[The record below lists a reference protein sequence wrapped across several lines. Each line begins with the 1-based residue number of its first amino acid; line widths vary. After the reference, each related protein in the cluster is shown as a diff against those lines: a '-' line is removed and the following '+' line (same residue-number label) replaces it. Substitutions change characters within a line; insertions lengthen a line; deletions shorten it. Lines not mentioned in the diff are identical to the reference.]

1 MPRKRFS
8 AFDDFPVEKPDQ
20 PEWEPAQDE
29 PAQGQPE
36 TAAAPQPKGA
46 NSLFVRS
53 KILPS
58 PETHQV
64 ERIERLKPSQMIPD
78 RFQPRRLLPTVL
90 RGPFFSGKIDCYQA
104 ARQWLQMANNDE
116 GLKEQVDRLL
126 NMGSSFSEHGQIK
139 PITGAWVEVG
149 DGNYVFQIETGERRF
164 WAACLQVIAQN
175 MSQEPLLRVEV
186 ITQPTRM
193 RQVLENR
200 HAEPPSAVGQA
211 CEVASLILSELNLT
225 PQGYE
230 QDEFDY
236 FRQAISQRMPPGL
249 WDRVT
254 PVMNVSRPRL
264 EQLMNVL
271 KLPSNLLEMAD
282 RYRVPERVLREV
294 LKAPRDRWDMLILA
308 SLKQGVTAD
317 DIAALGSGSGLD
329 KASKPASQP
338 ADPIQQAIKSAHRF
352 SKLIQTQDEDIQD
365 AILDEIA
372 NDIVTGDQG
381 ETMYEIFRSLAERI
395 RIRHQNRSRRR

>member
-36 TAAAPQPKGA
+36 AAAAPQPKGA

-64 ERIERLKPSQMIPD
+64 ERIERLKPSQIIPD